1 MMNKIKLVVLTF
13 AMLIGIAAMVP
24 SHSASAD
31 AKGEILKGYNEVG
44 GNTETRTVQSSV
56 KTVVNVMLYIIGAL
70 SVIMIVVGGIKYT
83 ISAGDSSK
91 VTSAKNTIMYAVVGL
106 AVALFAYAIVNF
118 VLKSL

>member
-1 MMNKIKLVVLTF
+1 MMNKIKLLVLTF
-13 AMLIGIAAMVP
+13 AMLIGVAAMMP
-24 SHSASAD
+24 GHSASAD

-44 GNTETRTVQSSV
+44 GSTETRTVQSSV
-56 KTVVNVMLYIIGAL
+56 KTIVNVMLYIIGAL